1 MKNADFLNDLA
12 IRASY
17 GIQGN
22 VHPDQTPNLIASLG
36 TLEALPQEYVSTLHK
51 LPNNKLK
58 WEKTR
63 SYNIAIDWAF
73 WNNRRRSGSYEE
85 CSSFYGS
92 DERIHQ

>member
-1 MKNADFLNDLA
+1 MKNVSFLNDLA

-36 TLEALPQEYVSTLHK
+36 TLESLPQEYVSTLYK

-58 WEKTR
+58 WERPTLTILQLTGHFGITEFMALSMCITKGR
-63 SYNIAIDWAF
+63 
-73 WNNRRRSGSYEE
+73 
-85 CSSFYGS
+85 
-92 DERIHQ
+92 